1 MRYIRYLVN
10 QDIIGLHTSLT
21 QLTRRTLQE
30 TASAILNDDFLYQ
43 QQQLLHLLCLFVVVS
58 HVVEE

>member
-21 QLTRRTLQE
+21 QLTRTLQE